1 MSRRQR
7 TSRRRASWHRVM
19 ATQLPIERVAALTQ
33 RLAVLLGAGVSPL
46 TVWSYLTPAAAAP
59 LVSNPANRAGVRL
72 SGDTARGAGIRTNA
86 GAGTTTR
93 QALWRNRPR
102 SARGSDPPNDEA
114 IVHAAARAGPRGES
128 VADAIASAAAEFDAQ
143 AAASWRGIA
152 AAWAVATQSGAPLS
166 RCLRDLA
173 VSFRELG
180 QVQRDVEVALAG
192 PRATARMV
200 MGLPVIGILLG
211 MLMGFD
217 TLGTLLTTVP
227 GLLCLG
233 AGSLL
238 MFVGARWNRGLVRRA
253 GDRAVAPG
261 LELDLMAIAMSGG
274 GSLSRAREL
283 VDAVTIRFDIVASET
298 VAAESGGALV
308 AVLELSE
315 RAGVPAAELLRSEA
329 EHARLVAR
337 TDGQRRAA
345 SLAVTLMLPLGLCI
359 LPAFMLVG
367 VAPLLISVVSS
378 TFGSL

>member
-1 MSRRQR
+1 MSRRR
-7 TSRRRASWHRVM
+7 TTKDA
-19 ATQLPIERVAALTQ
+19 QLPIERVAALAQ

-46 TVWSYLTPAAAAP
+46 TVWSYLTPTTGPPRISAHT
-59 LVSNPANRAGVRL
+59 VSNSTTNRGTQL
-72 SGDTARGAGIRTNA
+72 IGGAGASAATDNGVGRA
-86 GAGTTTR
+86 PR
-93 QALWRNRPR
+93 QALWRNRLPR
-102 SARGSDPPNDEA
+102 AASASDPPENDA

-128 VADAIASAAAEFDAQ
+128 IADAIASAAAELDTQ
-143 AAASWRGIA
+143 AAASWRGIG
-152 AAWAVATQSGAPLS
+152 AAWAVATESGAPLS

-180 QVQRDVEVALAG
+180 QLQRDVEVALAG

-227 GLLCLG
+227 GLFCLG
-233 AGSLL
+233 AGALL
-238 MFVGARWNRGLVRRA
+238 MVGGAHWNRVLLRRA
-253 GDRAVAPG
+253 SDGAVTPG

-274 GSLSRAREL
+274 GSVSGAREL
-283 VDAVTIRFDIVASET
+283 VDGIVCRFGIMTSGSGPAGPVP
-298 VAAESGGALV
+298 AESPSALL
-308 AVLELSE
+308 AVLELSQ

-345 SLAVTLMLPLGLCI
+345 TLAVTLMLPLGLCI

>member
-1 MSRRQR
+1 MNRLRRTR
-7 TSRRRASWHRVM
+7 SA
-19 ATQLPIERVAALTQ
+19 QLPIERVAALTQ

-46 TVWSYLTPAAAAP
+46 TVWIYLAPTSSPGVPASTAATATRGARRRADAVPGAAA
-59 LVSNPANRAGVRL
+59 RATESR
-72 SGDTARGAGIRTNA
+72 R
-86 GAGTTTR
+86 
-93 QALWRNRPR
+93 
-102 SARGSDPPNDEA
+102 DEA
-114 IVHAAARAGPRGES
+114 ILHAAARAGPRGES
-128 VADAIASAAAEFDAQ
+128 VADAIASAAADCDAQ
-143 AAASWRGIA
+143 GAASWRGIA
-152 AAWAVATQSGAPLS
+152 AAWDVATAAGAPLS

-180 QVQRDVEVALAG
+180 QLQRDVEVALAG

-227 GLLCLG
+227 GLFCLG
-233 AGSLL
+233 AGALL
-238 MFVGARWNRGLVRRA
+238 MLGGARWNRVLVRRA
-253 GDRAVAPG
+253 GDGAVTPG
-261 LELDLMAIAMSGG
+261 LELDLMAIAMGGG
-274 GSLSRAREL
+274 GSLPRARAL
-283 VDAVTIRFDIVASET
+283 VDRAILRFEIGRTGPES
-298 VAAESGGALV
+298 AESSAALR
-308 AVLELSE
+308 AVLELAE

-345 SLAVTLMLPLGLCI
+345 TLAVALMLPLGICI

>member
-1 MSRRQR
+1 MIRLSRLRS
-7 TSRRRASWHRVM
+7 TKPA
-19 ATQLPIERVAALTQ
+19 QLPIERVAALAQ

-46 TVWSYLTPAAAAP
+46 TVWSYLTH
-59 LVSNPANRAGVRL
+59 AG
-72 SGDTARGAGIRTNA
+72 SA
-86 GAGTTTR
+86 GAPGD
-93 QALWRNRPR
+93 A
-102 SARGSDPPNDEA
+102 A
-114 IVHAAARAGPRGES
+114 IIHAAARAGPRGES
-128 VADAIASAAAEFDAQ
+128 VADAIASAAAESDAQ

-152 AAWAVATQSGAPLS
+152 AAWDVATAAGAPLS

-180 QVQRDVEVALAG
+180 QLQRDVEVALAG
-192 PRATARMV
+192 PKATARMV

-217 TLGTLLTTVP
+217 TIGTLLTSLP
-227 GLLCLG
+227 GLFCLG
-233 AGSLL
+233 AGMLL
-238 MFVGARWNRGLVRRA
+238 MLGGARWNRALVRRA
-253 GDRAVAPG
+253 GVGTVTPG

-283 VDAVTIRFDIVASET
+283 VDGAILRFDIGQRESAS
-298 VAAESGGALV
+298 AGSSGALQ
-308 AVLELSE
+308 AVLELAE

-337 TDGQRRAA
+337 TDGQRRAET
-345 SLAVTLMLPLGLCI
+345 LAVTLMLPLGLCI

>member
-1 MSRRQR
+1 M
-7 TSRRRASWHRVM
+7 RRRAD
-19 ATQLPIERVAALTQ
+19 
-33 RLAVLLGAGVSPL
+33 AG
-46 TVWSYLTPAAAAP
+46 T
-59 LVSNPANRAGVRL
+59 GVNASSTEL
-72 SGDTARGAGIRTNA
+72 SGD
-86 GAGTTTR
+86 
-93 QALWRNRPR
+93 
-102 SARGSDPPNDEA
+102 EA
-114 IVHAAARAGPRGES
+114 ILHAAARAGPRGES
-128 VADAIASAAAEFDAQ
+128 VADALASAAAESDAQ

-152 AAWAVATQSGAPLS
+152 AAWHVATAAGAPLS

-180 QVQRDVEVALAG
+180 QLQRDVEVALAG

-200 MGLPVIGILLG
+200 MGLPVIGVILG

-233 AGSLL
+233 AGVVL
-238 MFVGARWNRGLVRRA
+238 MLGGARWNGVLVRRA
-253 GDRAVAPG
+253 GDGAVTPG
-261 LELDLMAIAMSGG
+261 LELDLMAIAMAGG

-283 VDAVTIRFDIVASET
+283 VDGAVIRFEIGQSEPEA
-298 VAAESGGALV
+298 VESGRALQ
-308 AVLELSE
+308 AVLELAE

-345 SLAVTLMLPLGLCI
+345 TLAVTLMLPLGVCI